1 MQTLETGKTIAADM
15 LRIAADTQRLGF
27 GETAEAMRYLAELY
41 AELGHEHRSAIA
53 PALTGRA

>member
-41 AELGHEHRSAIA
+41 AELDEQPRSAIA
-53 PALTGRA
+53 AARTGRS

>member
-15 LRIAADTQRLGF
+15 MRIADVTQRLGF

-41 AELGHEHRSAIA
+41 AELDHEHRSAMA
-53 PALTGRA
+53 AVRPGHA